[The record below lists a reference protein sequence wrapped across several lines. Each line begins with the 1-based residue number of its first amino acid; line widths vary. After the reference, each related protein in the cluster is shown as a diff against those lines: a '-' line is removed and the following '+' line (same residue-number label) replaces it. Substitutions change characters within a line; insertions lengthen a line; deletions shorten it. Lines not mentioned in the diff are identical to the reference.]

1 MSTSDWGADSSARTL
16 ADYTS
21 PGLIVPNLRGVD
33 APAVI
38 QELSAALK
46 RERRITDLLPFY
58 QAALNGEYLCS
69 TVTEPGWALP
79 HVLVKGLDN
88 ACFALGRTRAPI
100 AWGNSALRVQMVFL
114 LAAPETDARAYMTL
128 VLGLTRL
135 SKETERLDR
144 LLKASD
150 PLEIFDVLRQVKM
163 SVNRSA
169 HAAETKPL

>member
-1 MSTSDWGADSSARTL
+1 MPASDLFAGDWPTTL

-38 QELSAALK
+38 QELSAALH
-46 RERRITDLLPFY
+46 REGRITDLLPFY
-58 QAALNGEYLCS
+58 QAALNREYLCS

-79 HVLVKGLDN
+79 HVLVKGLDK

-100 AWGNSALRVQMVFL
+100 AWGNSALRVQVIIL
-114 LAAPETDARAYMTL
+114 LAVPETDARAYMTL

-135 SKETERLDR
+135 SKETELLDR
-144 LLKASD
+144 LLKAGD

-163 SVNRSA
+163 SVNRSTQ
-169 HAAETKPL
+169 AAETKPR

>member
-1 MSTSDWGADSSARTL
+1 MPASDLFAGDSPTTL

-21 PGLIVPNLRGVD
+21 VGLLVPNLRGVD

-38 QELSAALK
+38 QELSAALQ

-58 QAALNGEYLCS
+58 QAALNREYLCS
-69 TVTEPGWALP
+69 TVTERGWAMP
-79 HVLVKGLDN
+79 HVLVKGLDK

-100 AWGNSALRVQMVFL
+100 AWGSSVLRVQMVFL

-128 VLGLTRL
+128 VLGFSGL
-135 SKETERLDR
+135 SREPHLLDR

-150 PLEIFDVLRQVKM
+150 PLEIFDVLLQVKM
-163 SVNRSA
+163 PINRSA
-169 HAAETKPL
+169 QTGETKPR